1 MTRLQDLLHS
11 ITAVIIRYHDAHAL
25 KKLIVEP
32 EAEATLLTKRAR
44 ELSPNLLRR
53 VDFEDYLKTL
63 IRDCTEGY
71 ETRKPLL
78 HYLIHQITFIKAMQ
92 ERKESFKEEELIQY
106 KQQIAQM
113 LIDFKQLLLTNKSSS
128 YKVSHSKLGNDT
140 VPAITISGVKNDGYF
155 GNKYCFSGDLIRELL
170 ERFHFTNETSID
182 ELRSFADDICLEHQ
196 NSLLVPELAQAQK
209 KQEELLQS
217 ATVKD
222 SALTLQVATLSSE
235 ADTLTREAAT
245 KKVELEH
252 ALATIKTL
260 EQSLREQTGQV
271 KILAEKVDQLTN
283 EAAVAAEKIKTL
295 EEAASIP
302 KPVTT
307 TELGLTMH
315 ARHLAMF
322 GLYPS
327 LYALAPKKQSQP
339 KQEAAS
345 EDPLSLT

>member
-11 ITAVIIRYHDAHAL
+11 ITAVIIRYHDAHASE
-25 KKLIVEP
+25 KLIVES
-32 EAEATLLTKRAR
+32 EATLLTKKAR

-63 IRDCTEGY
+63 IKACTEGY
-71 ETRKPLL
+71 EKRKPLL
-78 HYLIHQITFIKAMQ
+78 HYLIHQITFIKTMQ

-113 LIDFKQLLLTNKSSS
+113 LIDFKQLLLTNKSSF

-155 GNKYCFSGDLIRELL
+155 GNTYCFSGDLIKELL

-217 ATVKD
+217 AAVKD
-222 SALTLQVATLSSE
+222 SALTLQVT
-235 ADTLTREAAT
+235 TLTREAAT
-245 KKVELEH
+245 KKLELEK
-252 ALATIKTL
+252 ALETIKTL
-260 EQSLREQTGQV
+260 EQSLLEQTGQV
-271 KILAEKVDQLTN
+271 KILTEKVDLLTN
-283 EAAVAAEKIKTL
+283 EATVAAEKIKTL
-295 EEAASIP
+295 EEAASRP
-302 KPVTT
+302 KPVTPI
-307 TELGLTMH
+307 ELGLTMR

-327 LYALAPKKQSQP
+327 LYALAPKQQTQQ
-339 KQEAAS
+339 KQEATS